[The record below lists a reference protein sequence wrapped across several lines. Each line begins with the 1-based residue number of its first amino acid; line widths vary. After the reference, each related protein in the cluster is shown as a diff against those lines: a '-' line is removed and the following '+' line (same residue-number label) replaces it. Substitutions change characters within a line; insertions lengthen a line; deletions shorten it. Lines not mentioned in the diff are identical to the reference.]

1 MLKKLQSLKAKK
13 GFTLVELIVVIAI
26 IAVLAAILVPTMLGY
41 VTSSRVTS
49 ADSTAASLK
58 DTIGNAMVETDTK
71 GFKVPR
77 SGSITVT
84 LGGTSADPTVAM
96 KNSADSDASYPE
108 LITAIEDKI
117 KNDYNFTKDFTAVV
131 YLKDGKVV
139 GCAYC
144 ADKGAKVDS
153 ILESDFT
160 NGSTSKWNTDTDG
173 IMDDFVVGTSPKL
186 TKSDGTGGTGG
197 TGGAGG
203 TGGTGGAGGAE

>member
-96 KNSADSDASYPE
+96 KNSDDSDASYPE

-117 KNDYNFTKDFTAVV
+117 KNDYNFTKEFAAIV
-131 YLKDGKVV
+131 YIDGGKVV

-144 ADKGAKVDS
+144 ADSGANDDLKS
-153 ILESDFT
+153 IAATNFT
-160 NGSTSKWNTDTDG
+160 SGSTSLWTDTDG
-173 IMDDFVVGTSPKL
+173 IMGDYVVGTSPKL
-186 TKSDGTGGTGG
+186 IKDTTTS
-197 TGGAGG
+197 
-203 TGGTGGAGGAE
+203 